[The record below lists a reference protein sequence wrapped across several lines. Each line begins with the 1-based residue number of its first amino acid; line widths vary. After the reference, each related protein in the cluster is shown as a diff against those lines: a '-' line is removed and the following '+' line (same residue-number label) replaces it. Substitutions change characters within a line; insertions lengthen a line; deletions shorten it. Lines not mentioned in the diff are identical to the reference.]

1 MKMIEF
7 PRTFPLRTFVVCFTI
22 WLIATEV
29 LVFDEIKFNARIEL
43 LEQAGRTL
51 RAPEVIVPSERSSDL
66 PKGHEDAN
74 IVNVK
79 NRIRPV
85 MTSNVL
91 PLIYLT
97 PGTLS
102 QRVEKLPSDSHP
114 AEGAM
119 IGLEVG
125 P

>member
-7 PRTFPLRTFVVCFTI
+7 PRAFPLRTFVVCFTI

-66 PKGHEDAN
+66 PKGA
-74 IVNVK
+74 K
-79 NRIRPV
+79 
-85 MTSNVL
+85 MQ
-91 PLIYLT
+91 
-97 PGTLS
+97 TL
-102 QRVEKLPSDSHP
+102 
-114 AEGAM
+114 
-119 IGLEVG
+119 
-125 P
+125 

>member
-51 RAPEVIVPSERSSDL
+51 RAPEVIVPNERPSQVPS
-66 PKGHEDAN
+66 GAN
-74 IVNVK
+74 
-79 NRIRPV
+79 
-85 MTSNVL
+85 MQ
-91 PLIYLT
+91 
-97 PGTLS
+97 TL
-102 QRVEKLPSDSHP
+102 
-114 AEGAM
+114 
-119 IGLEVG
+119 
-125 P
+125 